1 MEILIFIVIIV
12 VVWLLSNTNNHVHSG
27 SPNISTNTIVYP
39 EKSTCECGKEVSV
52 NMSNVDSST
61 WDLIC
66 TCGKIAYKHP
76 KREERQQQLNDMM
89 DW

>member
-1 MEILIFIVIIV
+1 MGIFIVIIIII
-12 VVWLLSNTNNHVHSG
+12 LLLGQTTNSDSHGG
-27 SPNISTNTIVYP
+27 SPSISTNFITYP

-52 NMSNVDSST
+52 NMNNVDSST

-76 KREERQQQLNDMM
+76 KKRRKTTTT
-89 DW
+89 